1 MVRDKARLVVFAD
14 DFAVP
19 MKWGCSVIII
29 PEIVL
34 ILNRAISIV
43 NLYNGII
50 FTRNLVLLREY
61 NTNYIKYCFQSQN
74 SLYLPSS
81 TSI

>member
-19 MKWGCSVIII
+19 MKWGCSMIII

-43 NLYNGII
+43 NL
-50 FTRNLVLLREY
+50 V
-61 NTNYIKYCFQSQN
+61 
-74 SLYLPSS
+74 
-81 TSI
+81 